1 MQNVK
6 GIVQM
11 NNLKLLVLS
20 SALAFAA
27 VSAQADPS
35 GAYKLAIGAKTTCAV
50 TLAAD
55 GTANFTGACDQGADV
70 ARWQAKSS
78 GVELKK
84 ASGETVAML
93 KGKDGS
99 YTGTRFEDGRTL
111 TLSADGA
118 AVASTH

>member
-1 MQNVK
+1 
-6 GIVQM
+6 M
-11 NNLKLLVLS
+11 NNLKLLLIS
-20 SALAFAA
+20 SALTFTA
-27 VSAQADPS
+27 VSAAQADPA
-35 GAYKLAIGAKTTCAV
+35 GAYKMAIGTKATCVV
-50 TLAAD
+50 TLVAD
-55 GTANFTGACDQGADV
+55 GTATFTGACDQGADV

-84 ASGETVAML
+84 ASGETVAVL

>member
-1 MQNVK
+1 
-6 GIVQM
+6 M
-11 NNLKLLVLS
+11 NSLRLLLIS
-20 SALAFAA
+20 SALAFVA
-27 VSAQADPS
+27 VSAAQADPAGS
-35 GAYKLAIGAKTTCAV
+35 YKLAVGAKATCAL
-50 TLAAD
+50 TLVAD
-55 GTANFTGACDQGADV
+55 GTATFTGACDQGADV

-111 TLSADGA
+111 TLSADGGA

>member
-1 MQNVK
+1 
-6 GIVQM
+6 M
-11 NNLKLLVLS
+11 NSFKLLLVS
-20 SALAFAA
+20 SALAFVA
-27 VSAQADPS
+27 VSAAQADPAGS
-35 GAYKLAIGAKTTCAV
+35 YKLAIGAKATCAV
-50 TLAAD
+50 TLVAD
-55 GTANFTGACDQGADV
+55 GTATFTGACDQGSDV

-84 ASGETVAML
+84 ASGETVAVL

-111 TLSADGA
+111 TLSTDGA

>member
-1 MQNVK
+1 
-6 GIVQM
+6 M
-11 NNLKLLVLS
+11 NGLKLLMIS
-20 SALAFAA
+20 SALAFTT
-27 VSAQADPS
+27 VSAVQADPA
-35 GAYKLAIGAKTTCAV
+35 GAYKLAIGAKTTCV
-50 TLAAD
+50 LTLAAD
-55 GTANFTGACDQGADV
+55 GTATFTGACDQGADV

-84 ASGETVAML
+84 AGGETVALL